1 MEAELRSRIIKL
13 LKEDEEFRYM
23 VAGLIGLEDI
33 RRGQVELREAIVRL
47 EESHRRLEEFHRVLE
62 ESHKKFEESHW
73 RLEESHRRLEE
84 SHRRLEESVA
94 NLNDAV
100 ARLAEEQTRV
110 SRTLRSV
117 TRYIEEV
124 SITLE
129 EEARSMIE
137 LRLRQRGI
145 RIKLGELIRP
155 YVELDLYGSDDNLT
169 VIGETKTRLA
179 PGHVRELERK
189 LDLVKRNEPELL
201 KGKIIKTIY
210 AMWAHPEAVEEC
222 KAREIWLNTPN
233 KELTRPDI

>member
-1 MEAELRSRIIKL
+1 MEAEFRSRILKL
-13 LKEDEEFRYM
+13 LKEDEEFRYT
-23 VAGLIGLEDI
+23 VAGLIGLEDL
-33 RRGQVELREAIVRL
+33 RRGQAELREAVAGLKESHKRL
-47 EESHRRLEEFHRVLE
+47 EESHRRLEE
-62 ESHKKFEESHW
+62 
-73 RLEESHRRLEE
+73 SHRAVEE

-100 ARLAEEQTRV
+100 ARLAEEQRRV

-145 RIKLGELIRP
+145 QIKLGALIRP
-155 YVELDLYGSDDNLT
+155 YVELDIYGSDDNLT

-179 PGHVRELERK
+179 PRHIRDLERK
-189 LDLVKRNEPELL
+189 LDLVKRNEPDLL
-201 KGKIIKTIY
+201 RGKTIKTIY

-233 KELTRPDI
+233 KELTQLT

>member
-33 RRGQVELREAIVRL
+33 RRGQIELREAIVGL
-47 EESHRRLEEFHRVLE
+47 KEF
-62 ESHKKFEESHW
+62 
-73 RLEESHRRLEE
+73 HRRLEE
-84 SHRRLEESVA
+84 SHRALQESHKKLEESHIRLEESVA

-100 ARLAEEQTRV
+100 ARLAEEQRRV
-110 SRTLRSV
+110 SRTLRSI

-145 RIKLGELIRP
+145 QIKLGALIRP
-155 YVELDLYGSDDNLT
+155 YVELDIYGSDDNIT

-179 PGHVRELERK
+179 PRHVKELERK
-189 LDLVKRNEPELL
+189 IDMVKRNEPELL
-201 KGKIIKTIY
+201 KGKTIKTIY

-222 KAREIWLNTPN
+222 KAREVWLNTPN
-233 KELTRPDI
+233 KELTQPNI

>member
-1 MEAELRSRIIKL
+1 MEAEFRSRIIKL

-33 RRGQVELREAIVRL
+33 RRGQVELREAIAGL
-47 EESHRRLEEFHRVLE
+47 KESHRALQ
-62 ESHKKFEESHW
+62 ESHKK
-73 RLEESHRRLEE
+73 LEE

-100 ARLAEEQTRV
+100 ARLAEEQRRV
-110 SRTLRSV
+110 SRTLRSI

-145 RIKLGELIRP
+145 QIKLGALIRP
-155 YVELDLYGSDDNLT
+155 YVELDIYGSDDNLT

-179 PGHVRELERK
+179 PRHVRELERK
-189 LDLVKRNEPELL
+189 IDLVKRNEPELL
-201 KGKIIKTIY
+201 KGKTIKTIY

-222 KAREIWLNTPN
+222 KAREVWLNTPN
-233 KELTRPDI
+233 KELTQPNI

>member
-1 MEAELRSRIIKL
+1 MEAEFRSRIIKL

-33 RRGQVELREAIVRL
+33 RRGQIELREAIARL
-47 EESHRRLEEFHRVLE
+47 EESHRRLEESHRALE
-62 ESHKKFEESHW
+62 ESHKKLEESHW

-100 ARLAEEQTRV
+100 ARLAEEQRRV
-110 SRTLRSV
+110 SRTLRSI

-145 RIKLGELIRP
+145 QIKLGALIRP
-155 YVELDLYGSDDNLT
+155 YVELDIYGSDDNLT
-169 VIGETKTRLA
+169 VIGEAKTRLA
-179 PGHVRELERK
+179 PRHVRDLERK
-189 LDLVKRNEPELL
+189 IDLVKRNEPELL
-201 KGKIIKTIY
+201 KGKTIKTIY

-233 KELTRPDI
+233 KELTQPDI

>member
-1 MEAELRSRIIKL
+1 MEAELRSRILKL
-13 LKEDEEFRYM
+13 LKENEEFRYT
-23 VAGLIGLEDI
+23 VAGLIGLEDL
-33 RRGQVELREAIVRL
+33 RRGQAELREAIARL
-47 EESHRRLEEFHRVLE
+47 EESHRMLE
-62 ESHKKFEESHW
+62 ESHK
-73 RLEESHRRLEE
+73 RLEE

-100 ARLAEEQTRV
+100 ARLMDEQRRV

-145 RIKLGELIRP
+145 QIKLGALIRP
-155 YVELDLYGSDDNLT
+155 YVELDIYGSDGNLT

-179 PGHVRELERK
+179 PRHIRDLERK

-201 KGKIIKTIY
+201 RGKTIKTIY
-210 AMWAHPEAVEEC
+210 AMWPHPEAVEEC

-233 KELTRPDI
+233 KELTQPDI

>member
-1 MEAELRSRIIKL
+1 MEAEFRSRIIKL

-33 RRGQVELREAIVRL
+33 RRGQVELREAIAGL
-47 EESHRRLEEFHRVLE
+47 KESHRALQ
-62 ESHKKFEESHW
+62 ESHKK
-73 RLEESHRRLEE
+73 LEE

-100 ARLAEEQTRV
+100 ARLAEEQRRV
-110 SRTLRSV
+110 SRTLRSI

-145 RIKLGELIRP
+145 QIKLGALIRP
-155 YVELDLYGSDDNLT
+155 YVELDIYGSDDNLT

-179 PGHVRELERK
+179 PRHVRELERK
-189 LDLVKRNEPELL
+189 IDMVKRNEPELL
-201 KGKIIKTIY
+201 KGKTIKTIY

-222 KAREIWLNTPN
+222 KAREVWLNTPN
-233 KELTRPDI
+233 KELTQPNI

>member
-1 MEAELRSRIIKL
+1 MEADLRSRIIKL

-33 RRGQVELREAIVRL
+33 RRGQAELREAMAGL
-47 EESHRRLEEFHRVLE
+47 KESHRALE
-62 ESHKKFEESHW
+62 ESHK
-73 RLEESHRRLEE
+73 
-84 SHRRLEESVA
+84 RLEESVA

-100 ARLAEEQTRV
+100 ARLAEEQRRV
-110 SRTLRSV
+110 SRTLRSI

-145 RIKLGELIRP
+145 QIKLGALIRP
-155 YVELDLYGSDDNLT
+155 YVELDIYGSDGSLT

-179 PGHVRELERK
+179 PRHVRELERK

-201 KGKIIKTIY
+201 KGKTIKTIY
-210 AMWAHPEAVEEC
+210 AMWAHPGAVEEC

-233 KELTRPDI
+233 KELTQPNI

>member
-1 MEAELRSRIIKL
+1 MKLKIMTPINIGLNPQLLGEEKRGMEAELKSRILKL
-13 LKEDEEFRYM
+13 LKEDEEFRYT

-33 RRGQVELREAIVRL
+33 RRGQVELREAIA
-47 EESHRRLEEFHRVLE
+47 
-62 ESHKKFEESHW
+62 K
-73 RLEESHRRLEE
+73 LEE

-100 ARLAEEQTRV
+100 ARLAEEQRRV

-145 RIKLGELIRP
+145 QIKLGALIRP
-155 YVELDLYGSDDNLT
+155 YVELDIYGSDGNLT

-179 PGHVRELERK
+179 SRHVRELERK
-189 LDLVKRNEPELL
+189 IDMVKRNEPGLL
-201 KGKIIKTIY
+201 RGKTIKTIY

-233 KELTRPDI
+233 KELTQLNIQTQ

>member
-1 MEAELRSRIIKL
+1 MEAEFRSRIIKL

-33 RRGQVELREAIVRL
+33 RRGQVELREAIAGL
-47 EESHRRLEEFHRVLE
+47 KESHRRLEESHRALQ
-62 ESHKKFEESHW
+62 ESHKK
-73 RLEESHRRLEE
+73 LEE

-100 ARLAEEQTRV
+100 ARLAEEQRRV
-110 SRTLRSV
+110 SRTLRSI

-145 RIKLGELIRP
+145 QIKLGALIRP
-155 YVELDLYGSDDNLT
+155 YVELDIYGSDDNLT

-179 PGHVRELERK
+179 PRHVRELERK
-189 LDLVKRNEPELL
+189 IDMVKRNEPELL
-201 KGKIIKTIY
+201 KGKTIKTIY

-222 KAREIWLNTPN
+222 KAREVWLNTPN
-233 KELTRPDI
+233 KELTQPNI

>member
-1 MEAELRSRIIKL
+1 MEADLRSRIIKL

-33 RRGQVELREAIVRL
+33 RRGQAELREAMAGL
-47 EESHRRLEEFHRVLE
+47 KESHRALE
-62 ESHKKFEESHW
+62 ESHK
-73 RLEESHRRLEE
+73 
-84 SHRRLEESVA
+84 RLEESVA

-100 ARLAEEQTRV
+100 ARLAEEQRRV
-110 SRTLRSV
+110 SRTLRSI

-145 RIKLGELIRP
+145 QIKLGALIRP
-155 YVELDLYGSDDNLT
+155 YVELDIYGSDGNLT

-179 PGHVRELERK
+179 PRHVRELERK

-201 KGKIIKTIY
+201 RGKTIKTIY

-222 KAREIWLNTPN
+222 KARGIWLNTPN
-233 KELTRPDI
+233 EELTQPNMQTR

>member
-1 MEAELRSRIIKL
+1 MEAEFRSRIIKL

-33 RRGQVELREAIVRL
+33 RRGQVELREAIAGL
-47 EESHRRLEEFHRVLE
+47 KESHRRLEESHRALQ
-62 ESHKKFEESHW
+62 ESHKK
-73 RLEESHRRLEE
+73 LEE

-100 ARLAEEQTRV
+100 ARLAEEQRRV
-110 SRTLRSV
+110 SRTLRSI

-145 RIKLGELIRP
+145 QIKLGALIRP
-155 YVELDLYGSDDNLT
+155 YVELDIYGSDDNLT

-179 PGHVRELERK
+179 PRHVRELERK
-189 LDLVKRNEPELL
+189 IDMVKRNEPELL
-201 KGKIIKTIY
+201 KGKTIKTIY

-233 KELTRPDI
+233 KELTQPDI